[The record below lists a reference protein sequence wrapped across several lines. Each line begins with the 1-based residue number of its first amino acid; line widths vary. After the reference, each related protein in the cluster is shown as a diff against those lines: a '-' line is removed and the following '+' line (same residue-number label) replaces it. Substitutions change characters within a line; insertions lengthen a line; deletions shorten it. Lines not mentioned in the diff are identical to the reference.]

1 MHLVQIIRIHGIDA
15 DAAVH
20 SPNQLLPV
28 LVRRLHKEG
37 GGAGRMTGGKLRAD
51 SYASHYDG
59 LIVVVEMIHVI
70 GNDLKAGIM
79 HIGLRTMAPV
89 LILFGKVKLR
99 SRHFL

>member
-1 MHLVQIIRIHGIDA
+1 MGRM
-15 DAAVH
+15 
-20 SPNQLLPV
+20 
-28 LVRRLHKEG
+28 
-37 GGAGRMTGGKLRAD
+37 AGRMTSGKLRAD

-89 LILFGKVKLR
+89 LILLGKVKLR